1 MAVLLVLSIVGLF
14 RDVHLLLYSDAKMFY
29 RDNAALAA
37 HPSNPAMA
45 DFLYYPLRVFF
56 IERGIC
62 PTLILNYGARG

>member
-45 DFLYYPLRVFF
+45 VLLVLSIAGIFLSSVVYVPL
-56 IERGIC
+56 
-62 PTLILNYGARG
+62 